1 MNFYRSDIN
10 TIPKKGPYPPFLH
23 SEFPMYMTDEL
34 RGINLKKLK
43 EKERRLRG
51 YQLHALELLE
61 EKKLQK
67 ESENF
72 IKHIHEMRLNGNLV
86 LTNHTKFN
94 INQL

>member
-1 MNFYRSDIN
+1 
-10 TIPKKGPYPPFLH
+10 
-23 SEFPMYMTDEL
+23 MYMTDEL

-72 IKHIHEMRLNGNLV
+72 IKHIHEMRLNGIVHLSKYS
-86 LTNHTKFN
+86 KFK
-94 INQL
+94 Q

>member
-1 MNFYRSDIN
+1 
-10 TIPKKGPYPPFLH
+10 
-23 SEFPMYMTDEL
+23 MYMTDEL

-72 IKHIHEMRLNGNLV
+72 IKRIHEMRVNG
-86 LTNHTKFN
+86 
-94 INQL
+94 